1 MKPDRQ
7 LAGISFAMADQ
18 RRRKNQPLNGKE
30 FSAAS
35 ATPYSA
41 VRKLFREPGFPLING
56 RVYWSDFVL
65 WRRRRFSLDV
75 APLTSPADS
84 PANGHA
90 STPGT
95 FPVRARRILEGLR

>member
-65 WRRRRFSLDV
+65 WRHRRFGLD
-75 APLTSPADS
+75 PLRHGQADGRS
-84 PANGHA
+84 GVRTA
-90 STPGT
+90 TPGT
-95 FPVRARRILEGLR
+95 FPPQARRILEDMR

>member
-65 WRRRRFSLDV
+65 WRHRRLGLEA
-75 APLTSPADS
+75 APMTEPTDS
-84 PANGHA
+84 PTNGPA
-90 STPGT
+90 STPGIY
-95 FPVRARRILEGLR
+95 PERARRILEGLR